1 MSRSRTKR
9 ARKSCGAMGC
19 SRPHYAKGF
28 CRAHYREAA
37 RASKRPGNV
46 DMGHATG
53 TPKSTPSDLG
63 LWLSF
68 WPESQVR
75 EIEIDGETRRVRVSP
90 EGQPYVYIQNEIFRV
105 VDDKGK
111 LTQEFQVPGVVCAD
125 CHHHWTA
132 KCGPACEPICIRK
145 QPVGWCDSPNH
156 PIFFGK
162 WETTWPTPKKSKP
175 KVVKREYLDHL
186 RYCDGKC
193 EVWSAGETCS
203 RCGGP
208 TRKT

>member
-68 WPESQVR
+68 SGGATGSGNRDRRRDPKGPRLPRRTALRLHPERDFSGGRRQ
-75 EIEIDGETRRVRVSP
+75 GETYSGV
-90 EGQPYVYIQNEIFRV
+90 
-105 VDDKGK
+105 
-111 LTQEFQVPGVVCAD
+111 QVPGVVCAD